1 MIAALNNPASRITLQ
16 SYFLRCCMP
25 AFYGSHIFNC
35 RALHLRKIH
44 AQCEAY
50 FEIWL
55 GLEYRLLPVKFR
67 QIDSSDEVTDEFV
80 IADIRAAEE

>member
-1 MIAALNNPASRITLQ
+1 MVAIYSIAA
-16 SYFLRCCMP
+16 RCICAKFTP
-25 AFYGSHIFNC
+25 NAKPI
-35 RALHLRKIH
+35 
-44 AQCEAY
+44 

>member
-35 RALHLRKIH
+35 RTLHLRKIH
-44 AQCEAY
+44 AQGEAY

-55 GLEYRLLPVKFR
+55 GLEYRLLPVKLS
-67 QIDSSDEVTDEFV
+67 QVDSSGNVTEEMV
-80 IADIRAAEE
+80 ISGIRAKDE

>member
-1 MIAALNNPASRITLQ
+1 MLLAVLAKLPDTS
-16 SYFLRCCMP
+16 
-25 AFYGSHIFNC
+25 GSHIFNC
-35 RALHLRKIH
+35 RSLPLRKIH
-44 AQCEAY
+44 AQGEAY